1 MFEFVA
7 SKLVLRQ
14 ILLFGFRLMWRRIT
28 VVCGSLLSQKVLIKS
43 TCLRQLSF
51 PNFKSMSGAKMSL
64 TPVAR
69 VRSTGKT
76 EQSHPT
82 IYMSLLAG
90 QINLDGWDRSRWE
103 KAEKKKCCVCVCEGM
118 QVIIIIAHVH
128 QAQQE
133 QAQPGISY
141 LLD

>member
-1 MFEFVA
+1 
-7 SKLVLRQ
+7 
-14 ILLFGFRLMWRRIT
+14 
-28 VVCGSLLSQKVLIKS
+28 
-43 TCLRQLSF
+43 
-51 PNFKSMSGAKMSL
+51 MSGAKMSL

-103 KAEKKKCCVCVCEGM
+103 KAEKKKVCVCEGM